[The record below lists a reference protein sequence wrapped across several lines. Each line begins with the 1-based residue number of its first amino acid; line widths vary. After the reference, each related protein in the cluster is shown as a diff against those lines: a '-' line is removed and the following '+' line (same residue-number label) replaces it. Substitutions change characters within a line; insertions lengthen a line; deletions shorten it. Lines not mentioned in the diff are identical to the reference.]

1 MTALKLPA
9 FRLFL
14 LAAVMALHGPASP
27 VAAVG
32 QSRVGTAGNR
42 VGDRDLKGAI
52 DIHVHSIPDS
62 EPWRADSIE
71 AAKLARARGMRGLVL
86 KSHWEPTA
94 TIAYLVRKEVPG
106 IEVFGGIDLSR
117 AVGGINAAAVE
128 QMTRITGGFGKVVWM
143 PTLDAENVVRASG
156 SNAPFVRI
164 SLNQEL
170 LPEVKE
176 VISVIARH
184 GLVLATGHST
194 AEESLL
200 LVREGRRQGVQHM
213 VVTHAMSRF
222 PHMTIAQ
229 MQAAAREGAFIEL
242 VYVHTLTIPE
252 LKRTANFTIPEA
264 AEAIRQVGP
273 ASIILSTDM
282 GQVGIPLP
290 IDGLAQF
297 AAGLRAQG
305 FTNGDLD
312 RMMKENPARLHG
324 LPAQAR

>member
-1 MTALKLPA
+1 MTALFKSPV
-9 FRLFL
+9 FRLLL
-14 LAAVMALHGPASP
+14 LAAVMALHGPAGP

-32 QSRVGTAGNR
+32 QSRGASTGNE
-42 VGDRDLKGAI
+42 DLKGAI
-52 DIHVHSIPDS
+52 DIHVHTIPDS
-62 EPWRADSIE
+62 EPWRVDSIE
-71 AAKLARARGMRGLVL
+71 AARLARARGMRGLVL

-94 TIAYLVRKEVPG
+94 TIAYLVRQQVPG

-128 QMTRITGGFGKVVWM
+128 QMTKITGGFGKVVWT
-143 PTLDAENVVRASG
+143 PTLDAENVIKASG

-176 VISVIARH
+176 VISVIAKH

-194 AEESLL
+194 ADEGLM
-200 LVREGRRQGVQHM
+200 LVREGHRQGVQHM

-222 PHMTIAQ
+222 PHMTIPQ
-229 MQAAAREGAFIEL
+229 MQAAAKEGAFIEL

-264 AEAIRQVGP
+264 AAAIRRIGA
-273 ASIILSTDM
+273 ASVILSTDM
-282 GQVGIPLP
+282 GQVGIALP
-290 IDGLAQF
+290 VDGLAQF

-305 FTNGDLD
+305 FTTGDLD
-312 RMMKENPARLHG
+312 RMMKENPARLLG
-324 LPAQAR
+324 LPVPPR

>member
-1 MTALKLPA
+1 MTALKSPVFTL
-9 FRLFL
+9 LL
-14 LAAVMALHGPASP
+14 LAGVVALRGPASP

-32 QSRVGTAGNR
+32 QSRGANAGE
-42 VGDRDLKGAI
+42 GDRDLENAI
-52 DIHVHSIPDS
+52 DIHVHTIPDS
-62 EPWRADSIE
+62 EPWRVDSIE
-71 AAKLARARGMRGLVL
+71 AAKQARARGMRGLVL

-106 IEVFGGIDLSR
+106 IEVFGGINLSR
-117 AVGGINAAAVE
+117 AVGGMNAAAVE
-128 QMTRITGGFGKVVWM
+128 EMTRITGGFGKVVWM
-143 PTLDAENVVRASG
+143 PTQDAENVVRASG

-194 AEESLL
+194 AEEALL
-200 LVREGRRQGVQHM
+200 LVREGHRQGVQHM
-213 VVTHAMSRF
+213 VVTHAMSRV

-264 AEAIRQVGP
+264 AEAIRQVGV
-273 ASIILSTDM
+273 ASMILSTDM

-312 RMMKENPARLHG
+312 RMTKENPARLLG
-324 LPAQAR
+324 LPAPAR